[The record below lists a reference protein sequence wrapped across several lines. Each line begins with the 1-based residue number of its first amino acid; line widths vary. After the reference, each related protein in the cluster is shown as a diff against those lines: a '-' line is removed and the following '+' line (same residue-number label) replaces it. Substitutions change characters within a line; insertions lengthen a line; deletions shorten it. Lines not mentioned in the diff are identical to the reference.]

1 MAFGAKAVGSF
12 RRAAHA
18 VGAMAALCLVH
29 AAAAQ
34 VAPVPIEGLP
44 SALRTELEPLLEPEL
59 PPDSLFAARRQA
71 DRTADTVARLL
82 ESQGYFAAEVEP
94 WAEGVDQFDRGVRVE
109 IGSLFTIGDVRIEYL
124 GTEPDEDTRAALS
137 EWLGLIPI
145 GVPARARPILD
156 VSDAMSDTLA
166 NSGYPDASIQP
177 VDAVADGR
185 LETLDLTFRIQP
197 GLRAKFG
204 DLRISGIERTRSD
217 FVHNLRPWRAGE
229 PVSQEELDDF
239 RARLSS
245 TGLFDRATVSLEQA
259 PDQTT
264 RQVLVTVEEGPR
276 RTIALGGSAS
286 TSEGFGVEAE
296 WETRNVTGRADSIT
310 LGATAATLE
319 RRLSATYA
327 RPHVGRY
334 DRNLELSAE
343 IEDFETDAYDQTGGS
358 VSVKLDE
365 QLTGRLRGEIGAEFA
380 YASID
385 DQRTRAAGTG
395 RRDLYL
401 LAAPVAAEY
410 TGVRDILDPVNGVRA
425 RLFAEPGLTFGDDTI
440 GFTRLIGEASAYRK
454 LGSNNLVGAVR
465 GRVGSIIGPAGLPP
479 DRLYYAGGGGSVRGY
494 EYQSLSPRDADDNII
509 GGRSLVEASAELR
522 WRATDRLG
530 YVAFLDAGTAGRNS
544 EPSFDNLHAGAGF
557 GVRYYAGF
565 GPLRADI
572 AVPLDKRPGDA
583 DFQIY
588 ISIGQAF

>member
-1 MAFGAKAVGSF
+1 MAFGAAVVGNL
-12 RRAAHA
+12 RRLAHVAA
-18 VGAMAALCLVH
+18 AMAALCLTQP
-29 AAAAQ
+29 AYAQ
-34 VAPVPIEGLP
+34 ADRVPVEGLP
-44 SALRTELEPLLEPEL
+44 SALQTDLDRLLEPEL

-71 DRTADTVARLL
+71 DRTAETVARLL
-82 ESQGYFAAEVEP
+82 ESQGYFAAEVEA

-109 IGSLFTIGDVRIEYL
+109 IGPLFIIGDSAIAYN
-124 GTEPDEDTRAALS
+124 GPAPDEATDAALE
-137 EWLGLIPI
+137 EWLSLIPV
-145 GVPARARPILD
+145 GVPARAQPVLD
-156 VSDAMSDTLA
+156 VSDAMLETLQ
-166 NSGYPDASIQP
+166 NSGYPDASIEP
-177 VDAVADGR
+177 VDAVADG
-185 LETLDLTFRIQP
+185 EAQTLDVTFRIKP
-197 GLRAKFG
+197 GLRTTFG
-204 DLRISGIERTRSD
+204 DLQISGLDRTRRE
-217 FVHNLRPWRAGE
+217 FVHNLRPWRAGDV
-229 PVSQEELDDF
+229 VSQEELDEF
-239 RARLSS
+239 RSRLSA
-245 TGLFDRATVSLEQA
+245 TGLFDRAAVALEQA
-259 PDQTT
+259 PDDAT
-264 RQVLVTVEEGPR
+264 REVLVDLEEGPR

-296 WETRNVTGRADSIT
+296 WQTRNVTGRADSVT
-310 LGATAATLE
+310 VAATAATLE
-319 RRLSATYA
+319 RRLRATYA
-327 RPHVGRY
+327 RPHIGRY
-334 DRNLELSAE
+334 DRNLELTTE
-343 IEDFETDAYDQTGGS
+343 IEDFETDAFDQTGAS
-358 VSVKLDE
+358 ISASIDE
-365 QLTGRLRGEIGAEFA
+365 QVTRRVRGEIGAELA

-385 DQRTRAAGTG
+385 DARTRAAGTG
-395 RRDLYL
+395 RRELYL

-440 GFTRLIGEASAYRK
+440 GFTRLIGEASAYRE
-454 LGSNNLVGAVR
+454 LGSNDLVGAVR

-522 WRATDRLG
+522 WRSSDNLG
-530 YVAFLDAGTAGRNS
+530 YVAFVDAGTAGVDA
-544 EPSFDNLHAGAGF
+544 EPTFDDLKAGAGF